1 MLRFAYVTEKATAQ
15 LDRENKL
22 SFIVDAGDTKE
33 DIKQA
38 VSEIYDVTVIAVKT
52 LITPKGT
59 KKAVVTLS
67 SDDSAEEIASR
78 LGIF

>member
-1 MLRFAYVTEKATAQ
+1 MLRYAYVTEKATAQ
-15 LDRENKL
+15 MDRENKL
-22 SFIVDAGDTKE
+22 SFIVDIEDTKE
-33 DIKQA
+33 DIKKA
-38 VSEIYDVTVIAVKT
+38 VSEIYDVTVVDVKT

>member
-1 MLRFAYVTEKATAQ
+1 MLKFAYVTEKATAQ

-22 SFIVDAGDTKE
+22 SFIVDIGDTKD
-33 DIKQA
+33 DIKKA
-38 VSEIYDVTVIAVKT
+38 VSEIYDVTVIDVKT

-67 SDDSAEEIASR
+67 NDDSAEEIASR

>member
-1 MLRFAYVTEKATAQ
+1 MLKYAYVTEKATAQ

-22 SFIVDAGDTKE
+22 TFVVDAEDTKE
-33 DIKQA
+33 DIKRA
-38 VSEIYDVTVIAVKT
+38 VSEIYGVTVTDVKT
-52 LITPKGT
+52 LIMPKGA
-59 KKAVVTLS
+59 KKAIVTLS